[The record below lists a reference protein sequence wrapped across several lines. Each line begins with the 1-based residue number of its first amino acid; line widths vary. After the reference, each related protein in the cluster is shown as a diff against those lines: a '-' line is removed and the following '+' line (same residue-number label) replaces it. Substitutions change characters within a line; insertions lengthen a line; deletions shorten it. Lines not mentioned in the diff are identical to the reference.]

1 MEKHGVSVGVL
12 GAGLSGLL
20 MGIRLKQ
27 AGHDNFVIYE
37 KSDDVGG
44 TWKHNTYPGLH
55 CDVPS
60 HLYSYS
66 FEPNP
71 EWTRP
76 FASQP
81 EIQSYFRHCAEK
93 YGLLE
98 HLRLGVTIDTVR
110 YHSED
115 GSWELKTADGE
126 TIRHRVL
133 VSATG
138 GLTAPSFPRIGGLDV
153 FKGPLWHSGA
163 WRYGF
168 DLTGKRVAV
177 IGSAASAV
185 QVIPQVASR
194 AKELFVFQRDPNW
207 VMPRNNGPY
216 TGAMKEAFRDPAT
229 GALARHRRALYRNTL
244 FTYKVFK
251 RNARAIAIMRHIALR
266 HMQSAISDP
275 EMIAKLTP
283 AYDPGCKRLLV
294 SDDYYPA
301 FAMEHVHLIDSGVE
315 KLTESSVV
323 AADGRVAEVDVII
336 FCTGYKLGARED
348 GSPAVEVFGRDGLP
362 LTQALRKSPEAYR
375 GVAIPGF
382 PNYFTIVGINGAVAY
397 TSLFYSAEVHVNYIL
412 KWIQR
417 IAEKNL
423 LSVEARVGPTH
434 VYNEAIQGELQKM
447 SWSTGCTNF
456 YLDRTGRNVSFYP
469 GTLGRMRRELRDLLL
484 EDYVVEHPAARAAAD
499 RL

>member
-1 MEKHGVSVGVL
+1 MKKRTISIGIM
-12 GAGLSGLL
+12 GAGLSGIL

-27 AGHDNFVIYE
+27 AGQDNFVIYE
-37 KSDDVGG
+37 KADDVGG
-44 TWKHNTYPGLH
+44 TWKHNSYPGLH

-71 EWTRP
+71 DFSLP
-76 FASQP
+76 FAGQA
-81 EIQSYFRHCAEK
+81 EIQAYLRRCAEK
-93 YGLLE
+93 YGLLK
-98 HLRLGVTIDTVR
+98 HLRFGVSVETAR
-110 YHSED
+110 YQDAS
-115 GSWELKTADGE
+115 GLWELKLADGE
-126 TIRHRVL
+126 TVAHRVL

-138 GLTAPSFPRIGGLDV
+138 GLTAPSFPRISGLDV

-163 WRYGF
+163 WPHGF
-168 DLTGKRVAV
+168 DFAGKRVAV

-185 QVIPQVASR
+185 QVIPHVAKT
-194 AKELFVFQRDPNW
+194 AAELFVFQRDPNW
-207 VMPRNNGPY
+207 VMPRNNKPY
-216 TGAMKEAFRDPAT
+216 TDEVKAAFRDPET
-229 GALARHRRALYRNTL
+229 GALASHRRFLYRHML
-244 FTYKVFK
+244 RWYKAFK
-251 RNARAIAIMRHIALR
+251 RDPKAISAMRHLAIQNMR
-266 HMQSAISDP
+266 SAISDP
-275 EMIAKLTP
+275 ELIAKLTP

-301 FAMEHVHLIDSGVE
+301 LAKPATHLIPRGAA
-315 KLTESSVV
+315 KLTETSVV
-323 AADGRVAEVDVII
+323 ATDGTEAQVDAVI
-336 FCTGYKLGARED
+336 FCTGYKLGGRED
-348 GSPAVEVFGRDGLP
+348 GRPVVEVFGRHGLP
-362 LTQALRKSPEAYR
+362 LTQALYKRPEAYR

-397 TSLFYSAEVHVNYIL
+397 TSLFYSAEVHVDYIL

-417 IAEKNL
+417 IAQKNL
-423 LSVEARVGPTH
+423 LSVEARIGPTH

-484 EDYVVEHPAARAAAD
+484 EDYVVEHPATRAAAD

>member
-37 KSDDVGG
+37 KAGDVGG

-71 EWTRP
+71 EWTQP

-81 EIQSYFRHCAEK
+81 EIQTYLRHCAEK
-93 YGLLE
+93 YGLMK
-98 HLRLGVTIDTVR
+98 HLRFGVTIDTVR
-110 YHSED
+110 YQAED
-115 GSWELKTADGE
+115 GSWEMKTSDGE
-126 TIRHRVL
+126 TIRHRVI

-138 GLTAPSFPRIGGLDV
+138 GLTAPSFPRIEGLDV

-163 WRYGF
+163 WRHGF
-168 DLTGKRVAV
+168 DFTGKRVAV

-185 QVIPQVASR
+185 QVIPQVAKT
-194 AKELFVFQRDPNW
+194 AAELFVFQRDPNW
-207 VMPRNNGPY
+207 VMPRNNKPY
-216 TGAMKEAFRDPAT
+216 SDAMKAAFRDPAT
-229 GALARHRRALYRNTL
+229 GALARHRRALYRGTL
-244 FTYKVFK
+244 MAYKTFK
-251 RNARAIAIMRHIALR
+251 RNPRAIAIMRHVALK
-266 HMQSAISDP
+266 HMQAAISDP
-275 EMIAKLTP
+275 DMVAKLTP

-301 FAMEHVHLIDSGVE
+301 LAMHHVHLIDSGVE
-315 KLTESSVV
+315 KLTGTSVI
-323 AADGRVAEVDVII
+323 ATDGRAGEVDAVI

-348 GSPAVEVFGRDGLP
+348 GSPSVEVFGRDGLP

-382 PNYFTIVGINGAVAY
+382 PNYFTVNGLNGPAAY
-397 TSLFYSAEVHVNYIL
+397 TSLFYSSEVQADYIL
-412 KWIQR
+412 RCIEELGK
-417 IAEKNL
+417 KNL
-423 LSVEARVGPTH
+423 RAVEVRPEPTH
-434 VYNEAIQGELQKM
+434 AYNETIQSELQTM
-447 SWSTGCTNF
+447 SWSAGCTNF

-469 GTLGRMRRELRDLLL
+469 GTLGRMRRELRDLSF
-484 EDYVVEHPAARAAAD
+484 EDYAVEHSAT
-499 RL
+499 